1 MSKIVFDMKVVEKK
15 REGKFMKASI
25 YDPMIDQFIESGND
39 LVEITV
45 EGRKPAYIA
54 HSLKKR
60 IEKRDLP
67 IIASAAG
74 GFAYL
79 EKKTSASA

>member
-15 REGKFMKASI
+15 REGKFMKGSI

-45 EGRKPAYIA
+45 EGRKAAYIS
-54 HSLKKR
+54 HQLKMR
-60 IEKRDLP
+60 IEKRQLD
-67 IIASAAG
+67 IIASAGG

-79 EKKTSASA
+79 EKKPIESA

>member
-1 MSKIVFDMKVVEKK
+1 MSKIKFEMRVVEKK

-39 LVEITV
+39 RVEINV
-45 EGRKPAYIA
+45 EGKKAAYIA
-54 HSLKKR
+54 HSLSKR
-60 IEKRDLP
+60 IEKRQLDIL
-67 IIASAAG
+67 ASAAG

-79 EKKTSASA
+79 EKKSTESA